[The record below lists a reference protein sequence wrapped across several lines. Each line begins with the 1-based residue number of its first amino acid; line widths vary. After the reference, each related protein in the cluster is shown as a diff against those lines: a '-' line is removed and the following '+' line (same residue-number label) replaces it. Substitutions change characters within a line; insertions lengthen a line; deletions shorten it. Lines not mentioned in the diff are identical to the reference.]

1 MKPPSFSPKII
12 VKKVIK
18 SPLWPQSSLCK
29 GQFVSKAPGKTPPP
43 PPMKTIINL
52 NGVRDV

>member
-12 VKKVIK
+12 VKKLIK

-43 PPMKTIINL
+43 PMKTIINL